1 MKTLL
6 SLLIFIFIFTL
17 LEANDAQTIIKKL
30 EKNLR
35 GDYMYSTMR
44 MIVTSKRG
52 KRTVKI
58 ESWSKGNDDSFIK
71 ILYPQKDKGITF
83 LKLDNQMWQYIPKIE
98 RTIKI
103 PPSMMLQSWMG
114 SDFTNDDMV
123 KESSLEEDYH
133 AKILSREANS
143 ATLELVPKKSAAVV
157 WGKIIIDVDLKN
169 AVPIKETFYDDMMKK
184 IRVITFSHIEQH
196 GTHRVPMV
204 MELKPLDSDKK
215 KNSTKIIFEKINFD
229 AKIDRSYFTKQA
241 LKRYSR

>member
-1 MKTLL
+1 MKYFISLFLLTLFL
-6 SLLIFIFIFTL
+6 QAN
-17 LEANDAQTIIKKL
+17 EAQAIIKKL

-35 GDYMYSTMR
+35 GDYMYSTMS

-58 ESWSKGNDDSFIK
+58 ESWSEGNDKSFIK
-71 ILYPQKDKGITF
+71 ILYPKKDKGITF
-83 LKLDNQMWQYIPKIE
+83 LKIDNQMWQYIPKIE

-123 KESSLEEDYH
+123 KESSLEEDYD
-133 AKILSREANS
+133 AKLLSKKGNA
-143 ATLELVPKKSAAVV
+143 ATLELIPKEDAAVV

-169 AVPIKETFYDDMMKK
+169 AVPVKEIFYDDMMQKV
-184 IRVITFSHIEQH
+184 RVMTFSKIERH
-196 GTHRVPMV
+196 GTHMVPMI
-204 MELKPLDSDKK
+204 MELKPLDSSKK
-215 KNSTKIIFEKINFD
+215 KNSTKIIFDKVNFD
-229 AKIDRSYFTKQA
+229 AKIDPSYFTKQA

>member
-1 MKTLL
+1 MKYLL
-6 SLLIFIFIFTL
+6 SLLFITL
-17 LEANDAQTIIKKL
+17 FLHANEAQAIIKKV

-35 GDYMYSTMR
+35 GDYMYATMK

-58 ESWSKGNDDSFIK
+58 ESWSKGTKKSFIK
-71 ILYPQKDKGITF
+71 ILYPKKDKGITF
-83 LKLDNQMWQYIPKIE
+83 LKIDTQMWQYIPKIE

-123 KESSLEEDYH
+123 KESSLEEDYR
-133 AKILSREANS
+133 ARLLSRKANS
-143 ATLELVPKKSAAVV
+143 ATLELIPNDDAAVV

-169 AVPIKETFYDDMMKK
+169 AIPVKETFYDDMMQKV
-184 IRVITFSHIEQH
+184 RVMTFSKVEQH
-196 GTHRVPMV
+196 GSHRVPMV
-204 MELKPLDSDKK
+204 MELKPLDASKK
-215 KNSTKIIFEKINFD
+215 KNSTKIIFEKVNYD
-229 AKIDRSYFTKQA
+229 AKINPSYFTKQA

>member
-1 MKTLL
+1 MKYFF
-6 SLLIFIFIFTL
+6 SLLIITL
-17 LEANDAQTIIKKL
+17 ILHANEAQAIIKKL

-35 GDYMYSTMR
+35 GDYMYSTMS

-58 ESWSKGNDDSFIK
+58 ESWSKGNDDSFMK

-83 LKLDNQMWQYIPKIE
+83 LKIDNQMWQYIPKIE

-103 PPSMMLQSWMG
+103 PSSMMLQSWMG

-123 KESSLEEDYH
+123 KESSLEEDYN
-133 AKILSREANS
+133 AKLLSRS
-143 ATLELVPKKSAAVV
+143 GTLATLELIPKEDAAVV

-169 AVPIKETFYDDMMKK
+169 AVPLKETFYDDRMKK
-184 IRVITFSHIEQH
+184 VRVMTFSKIEKH
-196 GTHRVPMV
+196 GSHRVPMV
-204 MELKPLDSDKK
+204 MELRPLDANKK
-215 KNSTKIIFEKINFD
+215 KNSTKIIFEKVNFD
-229 AKIDRSYFTKQA
+229 TKIDPSYFTKQA

>member
-1 MKTLL
+1 MKSLVSLFFITLFL
-6 SLLIFIFIFTL
+6 NAN
-17 LEANDAQTIIKKL
+17 EAQAIIKKL

-35 GDYMYSTMR
+35 GDYMYSTMS

-58 ESWSKGNDDSFIK
+58 ESWSEGNDKSFIK
-71 ILYPQKDKGITF
+71 ILYPKKDKGITF
-83 LKLDNQMWQYIPKIE
+83 LKIDNQMWQYIPKIE

-123 KESSLEEDYH
+123 KESSLEEDYN
-133 AKILSREANS
+133 ARLLSKKANS
-143 ATLELVPKKSAAVV
+143 ATLELIPKADAAVV

-169 AVPIKETFYDDMMKK
+169 AVPVKETFYDDLMQKVRIM
-184 IRVITFSHIEQH
+184 TFSKIEQH
-196 GTHRVPMV
+196 GSHIIPMV
-204 MELKPLDSDKK
+204 MELKPLDPNKK
-215 KNSTKIIFEKINFD
+215 KNRTKVIFEKVNFD
-229 AKIDRSYFTKQA
+229 TKIDPSYFTKQA

>member
-1 MKTLL
+1 MKYFL
-6 SLLIFIFIFTL
+6 SLLIITFTL
-17 LEANDAQTIIKKL
+17 QANEAQAIIKKL

-35 GDYMYSTMR
+35 GDYMYSTMS

-71 ILYPQKDKGITF
+71 ILYPKKDKGITF
-83 LKLDNQMWQYIPKIE
+83 LKIDNQMWQYIPKIE

-123 KESSLEEDYH
+123 KESSLEEDYN
-133 AKILSREANS
+133 AKLLSKKANS
-143 ATLELVPKKSAAVV
+143 ATLELIPKEDAAVV
-157 WGKIIIDVDLKN
+157 WGKIIIDVDFKN

-184 IRVITFSHIEQH
+184 VRVMTFSKIEQH
-196 GTHRVPMV
+196 GSHRVPMV
-204 MELKPLDSDKK
+204 MELKPLDANKK
-215 KNSTKIIFEKINFD
+215 KNSTKVIFEKVNFD
-229 AKIDRSYFTKQA
+229 AKIDPSYFTKQA

>member
-1 MKTLL
+1 MKSLI
-6 SLLIFIFIFTL
+6 SLLFITL
-17 LEANDAQTIIKKL
+17 FLHANEAQAIIKKL

-35 GDYMYSTMR
+35 GDYMYATMS

-58 ESWSKGNDDSFIK
+58 ESWSEGNDKSFIK
-71 ILYPQKDKGITF
+71 ILYPKKDKGITF
-83 LKLDNQMWQYIPKIE
+83 LKIDNQMWQYIPKIE

-123 KESSLEEDYH
+123 KESSLEEDYN
-133 AKILSREANS
+133 AKLLSRQGND
-143 ATLELVPKKSAAVV
+143 ATLELIPKPSAAVV

-169 AVPIKETFYDDMMKK
+169 AVPVKETFYDDLMQKVRIM
-184 IRVITFSHIEQH
+184 TFSKIEQH
-196 GTHRVPMV
+196 GSHRVPMV
-204 MELKPLDSDKK
+204 MELKPLDATKK
-215 KNSTKIIFEKINFD
+215 KNRTKIIFEKVNFD
-229 AKIDRSYFTKQA
+229 TKIDSSYFTKQA

>member
-1 MKTLL
+1 MKSLV
-6 SLLIFIFIFTL
+6 SLLFITL
-17 LEANDAQTIIKKL
+17 FLHANEAQAIIKKL

-35 GDYMYSTMR
+35 GDYMYSTMS

-58 ESWSKGNDDSFIK
+58 ESWSQGNDKSFIK
-71 ILYPQKDKGITF
+71 ILYPKKDKGITF
-83 LKLDNQMWQYIPKIE
+83 LKIDNQMWQYIPKIE

-123 KESSLEEDYH
+123 KESSLEEDYS
-133 AKILSREANS
+133 AKLLSKKGDS
-143 ATLELVPKKSAAVV
+143 ATLELIPKPDAAVV

-169 AVPIKETFYDDMMKK
+169 AVPVKEVFYDDMMQKVR
-184 IRVITFSHIEQH
+184 IMNFSKIEQH
-196 GTHRVPMV
+196 GSHRVPMV
-204 MELKPLDSDKK
+204 MELKPLDPNKK
-215 KNSTKIIFEKINFD
+215 KNRTKVIFEKVNFD
-229 AKIDRSYFTKQA
+229 TKIDPSYFTKQA

>member
-1 MKTLL
+1 MKYLL
-6 SLLIFIFIFTL
+6 SLIILTL
-17 LEANDAQTIIKKL
+17 SLQANEAQAIIKKL

-52 KRTVKI
+52 TRTVKI
-58 ESWSKGNDDSFIK
+58 ESWSKGNDKSFVK
-71 ILYPQKDKGITF
+71 ILYPKKDKGITF
-83 LKLDNQMWQYIPKIE
+83 LKIDNQMWQYIPKIE

-133 AKILSREANS
+133 AKILSKSGNA
-143 ATLELVPKKSAAVV
+143 ATLELTPKADAAVV
-157 WGKIIIDVDLKN
+157 WGKIIIDVDLQN
-169 AVPIKETFYDDMMKK
+169 AVPLKEVFYDDLMKK
-184 IRVITFSHIEQH
+184 VRVMTFSQIEQH
-196 GTHRVPMV
+196 GSHKVPMV
-204 MELKPLDSDKK
+204 MELKPLDPNKK
-215 KNSTKIIFEKINFD
+215 KNRTKVILEKVNFDTKID
-229 AKIDRSYFTKQA
+229 PSYFTKRA

>member
-1 MKTLL
+1 MKYLFSLFLLTL
-6 SLLIFIFIFTL
+6 FIHAN
-17 LEANDAQTIIKKL
+17 EAQAIIKKL

-35 GDYMYSTMR
+35 GDYMYSTMS

-58 ESWSKGNDDSFIK
+58 ESWSKGNDKSFIK
-71 ILYPQKDKGITF
+71 ILYPKKDKGITF
-83 LKLDNQMWQYIPKIE
+83 LKIDNQMWQYIPKIE

-133 AKILSREANS
+133 AKLLSKQGNI
-143 ATLELVPKKSAAVV
+143 ATIELIPKEDAAVV
-157 WGKIIIDVDLKN
+157 WGKIIVTVDIKN
-169 AVPIKETFYDDMMKK
+169 AVPVTETFYDDMMKK
-184 IRVITFSHIEQH
+184 VRVMTFSKVEKH
-196 GTHRVPMV
+196 GSHRVPMV
-204 MELKPLDSDKK
+204 MELKPLNASKK
-215 KNSTKIIFEKINFD
+215 KNSTKIIFEQVNYD
-229 AKIDRSYFTKQA
+229 AKIDSSYFTKQA

>member
-1 MKTLL
+1 MKWIL
-6 SLLIFIFIFTL
+6 SLLFLSNIL
-17 LEANDAQTIIKKL
+17 LADEAQAIIKKL

-35 GDYMYSTMR
+35 GDYMYSTMN

-58 ESWSKGNDDSFIK
+58 ESWSEGNDKSFIK
-71 ILYPQKDKGITF
+71 ILYPKKDKGITF
-83 LKLDNQMWQYIPKIE
+83 LKIDNQMWQYIPKIE

-133 AKILSREANS
+133 ASILFQRGDS
-143 ATLELVPKKSAAVV
+143 ATLELIPRPNAAVV
-157 WGKIIIDVDLKN
+157 WGKIVIDVDLKD
-169 AVPIKETFYDDMMKK
+169 AVPIKEIFYDDMMQKV
-184 IRVITFSHIEQH
+184 RVMTFSKIEQH
-196 GTHRVPMV
+196 GSHTIPMV
-204 MELKPLDSDKK
+204 MELQPLDPDKK
-215 KNSTKIIFEKINFD
+215 KNRTKVIFEKVNFD
-229 AKIDRSYFTKQA
+229 TKIDPSYFTKQA

>member
-1 MKTLL
+1 MKVLL
-6 SLLIFIFIFTL
+6 PLLFILFSLQ
-17 LEANDAQTIIKKL
+17 ANEAQTIIKKL

-35 GDYMYSTMR
+35 GDYMYSTMS

-58 ESWSKGNDDSFIK
+58 ESWSEGNDKSFIK
-71 ILYPQKDKGITF
+71 ILYPKKDKGITF
-83 LKLDNQMWQYIPKIE
+83 LKIDNQMWQYIPKIE

-123 KESSLEEDYH
+123 KESSLEEDYN
-133 AKILSREANS
+133 AKLLSKKGNA
-143 ATLELVPKKSAAVV
+143 ATLELIPKEDAAVV

-169 AVPIKETFYDDMMKK
+169 AVPVKETFYDDMMQKV
-184 IRVITFSHIEQH
+184 RVMTFSKIEQH
-196 GTHRVPMV
+196 GTHRVPMI
-204 MELKPLDSDKK
+204 MELKPLDTSKK
-215 KNSTKIIFEKINFD
+215 KNRTKIIFEKVNFD
-229 AKIDRSYFTKQA
+229 AKIDPSYFTKQA

>member
-1 MKTLL
+1 MKSLV
-6 SLLIFIFIFTL
+6 SLLLITL
-17 LEANDAQTIIKKL
+17 FLHANEAQAIIKKL

-35 GDYMYSTMR
+35 GDYMYSTMS

-58 ESWSKGNDDSFIK
+58 ESWSEGNDKSFIK
-71 ILYPQKDKGITF
+71 ILYPKKDKGITF
-83 LKLDNQMWQYIPKIE
+83 LKIDNQMWQYIPKIE

-123 KESSLEEDYH
+123 KESSLEEDYS
-133 AKILSREANS
+133 AKLLSKKGDS
-143 ATLELVPKKSAAVV
+143 ATLELIPKPDAAVV

-169 AVPIKETFYDDMMKK
+169 AVPVKEVFYDDMMQKVR
-184 IRVITFSHIEQH
+184 IMTFSKIEQH
-196 GTHRVPMV
+196 GSHRVPMV
-204 MELKPLDSDKK
+204 MELKPLDPNKK
-215 KNSTKIIFEKINFD
+215 KNRTKVIFEKVNFD
-229 AKIDRSYFTKQA
+229 TKIDPSYFTKQA

>member
-1 MKTLL
+1 MKALL
-6 SLLIFIFIFTL
+6 SLFFIVFSL
-17 LEANDAQTIIKKL
+17 QANEAQAIIKKL

-35 GDYMYSTMR
+35 GDYMYSTMS

-58 ESWSKGNDDSFIK
+58 ESWSEGNDKSFIK
-71 ILYPQKDKGITF
+71 ILYPKKDKGITF
-83 LKLDNQMWQYIPKIE
+83 LKIDNQMWQYIPKIE

-123 KESSLEEDYH
+123 KESSLEEDYN
-133 AKILSREANS
+133 AKLLSRKGNS
-143 ATLELVPKKSAAVV
+143 ATLELIPKEDAAVV

-169 AVPIKETFYDDMMKK
+169 AVPVKETFYDDMMQKV
-184 IRVITFSHIEQH
+184 RVMTFSKIEQH
-196 GTHRVPMV
+196 GSHRVPMV
-204 MELKPLDSDKK
+204 MELKPLDASKK
-215 KNSTKIIFEKINFD
+215 KNSTKVIFEKVNFD
-229 AKIDRSYFTKQA
+229 AKIDPSYFTKQA

>member
-1 MKTLL
+1 MKWVL
-6 SLLIFIFIFTL
+6 SLFFFTL
-17 LEANDAQTIIKKL
+17 SLQANEAQAIIKKL

-35 GDYMYSTMR
+35 GDYMYSTMS

-58 ESWSKGNDDSFIK
+58 ESWSEGNDKSFIK
-71 ILYPQKDKGITF
+71 ILYPKKDKGITF
-83 LKLDNQMWQYIPKIE
+83 LKIDNQMWQYIPKIE

-123 KESSLEEDYH
+123 KESSLEEDYN
-133 AKILSREANS
+133 AKLLSKKGNA
-143 ATLELVPKKSAAVV
+143 ATLELIPKEDAAVV

-169 AVPIKETFYDDMMKK
+169 AVPVKETFYDDMMKK
-184 IRVITFSHIEQH
+184 VRVMTFSKIEQH
-196 GTHRVPMV
+196 GSHRVPMI
-204 MELKPLDSDKK
+204 MELKPLDANKK
-215 KNSTKIIFEKINFD
+215 KNRTNIIFEKVNFD
-229 AKIDRSYFTKQA
+229 AKIDPSYFTKQA

>member
-1 MKTLL
+1 MKYLVSILFITLFL
-6 SLLIFIFIFTL
+6 HAN
-17 LEANDAQTIIKKL
+17 EAKDIIKKL

-35 GDYMYSTMR
+35 GDYMYSTMS

-58 ESWSKGNDDSFIK
+58 ESWSKGNDKSFIK
-71 ILYPQKDKGITF
+71 ILYPKKDKGITF
-83 LKLDNQMWQYIPKIE
+83 LKIDNQMWQYIPKIE

-123 KESSLEEDYH
+123 KESSLEEDYN
-133 AKILSREANS
+133 AKLLSRRTNS
-143 ATLELVPKKSAAVV
+143 ATIELIPKEDAAVV

-169 AVPIKETFYDDMMKK
+169 AVPVKETFYDDMMKK
-184 IRVITFSHIEQH
+184 VRVMTFSKIEQH

-204 MELKPLDSDKK
+204 MELKPLDVNKK
-215 KNSTKIIFEKINFD
+215 KNRTKIIFEKVNFD
-229 AKIDRSYFTKQA
+229 AKIDSSYFTKQA

>member
-1 MKTLL
+1 MKYLL
-6 SLLIFIFIFTL
+6 SLLIITL
-17 LEANDAQTIIKKL
+17 TLQANEAKDIIKKL

-35 GDYMYSTMR
+35 GDYMYATMS

-58 ESWSKGNDDSFIK
+58 ENWSKGNDDSFIK
-71 ILYPQKDKGITF
+71 ILYPNKDRGITF
-83 LKLDNQMWQYIPKIE
+83 LKIDNQFWQYIPKIE

-133 AKILSREANS
+133 AKLLSKTTNTVAI
-143 ATLELVPKKSAAVV
+143 ELIPKEDAAVV
-157 WGKIIIDVDLKN
+157 WGKIIVEVDLKN
-169 AVPIKETFYDDMMKK
+169 VVPVKETFYDDMMKK
-184 IRVITFSHIEQH
+184 VRVMTFSKVEQH
-196 GTHRVPMV
+196 GSHIVPMV
-204 MELKPLDSDKK
+204 MELRPLDANKK
-215 KNSTKIIFEKINFD
+215 ENRTKIIFEKINYD
-229 AKIDRSYFTKQA
+229 AKIDPSYFTKQA

>member
-1 MKTLL
+1 MKWIL
-6 SLLIFIFIFTL
+6 SLLFITFSL
-17 LEANDAQTIIKKL
+17 QANEAQAIIKKL

-35 GDYMYSTMR
+35 GDYMYSTMS

-58 ESWSKGNDDSFIK
+58 ESWSEGNDKSFIK
-71 ILYPQKDKGITF
+71 ILYPKKDKGITF
-83 LKLDNQMWQYIPKIE
+83 LKIDNQMWQYIPKIE

-123 KESSLEEDYH
+123 KESSLEEDYN
-133 AKILSREANS
+133 AKLLSKSTNS
-143 ATLELVPKKSAAVV
+143 ATLELIPKEDAAVV

-169 AVPIKETFYDDMMKK
+169 AVPVKETFYDDMMKK
-184 IRVITFSHIEQH
+184 VRVMTFSKIEQH

-204 MELKPLDSDKK
+204 MELKPLDASKK
-215 KNSTKIIFEKINFD
+215 KNSTKIIFDKVNFD
-229 AKIDRSYFTKQA
+229 TKIDPSYFTKQA